1 MCQRKPSCSM
11 RSDGR
16 TDRPTDGPTDRLMD
30 NQADEQTDVTKLTD
44 ASRNF
49 ANAPTNGLTVPGVTV

>member
-1 MCQRKPSCSM
+1 M

-16 TDRPTDGPTDRLMD
+16 TDRPADRLMD
-30 NQADEQTDVTKLTD
+30 KQTDEQTDVTNVID

-49 ANAPTNGLTVPGVTV
+49 ANALTNGLTVPRVTV